1 MCMTQTYY
9 EIGNGCTTD
18 PRNAKKKKYKRNSQ
32 NTDIC
37 PFAVQLNEPKIV
49 KWDIELYPQP
59 KK

>member
-1 MCMTQTYY
+1 MAAQLTPEMQ
-9 EIGNGCTTD
+9 
-18 PRNAKKKKYKRNSQ
+18 KKKNKRNTQ